1 MPLDPLPALTL
12 IGAEVRYE
20 SLTTTLIVTDVS
32 SEVFA
37 ESAIALISGVMSL
50 ASIFWSVAI

>member
-20 SLTTTLIVTDVS
+20 SLRTTLIVTDVS
-32 SEVFA
+32 SEVVA
-37 ESAIALISGVMSL
+37 ESAIAVMSGVILS
-50 ASIFWSVAI
+50 ASIF